1 MNTQQKNEN
10 KLKIIYNLLK
20 MNVKTYK
27 KIYKKSTSRRKVSP
41 ESESN
46 QQEIVIK
53 YLRLAYPEALYC
65 ASAGGMRTSYLQA
78 IKMKRTGYV
87 KGFPDLFIYEPR
99 GGFFGLAIEM
109 KKEKGGVA
117 SPEQKR
123 WQDQL
128 RNRGYASYICKGS
141 EEAIKII
148 DEYFA
153 I

>member
-1 MNTQQKNEN
+1 
-10 KLKIIYNLLK
+10 
-20 MNVKTYK
+20 VKR
-27 KIYKKSTSRRKVSP
+27 KSTP

-53 YLRLAYPEALYC
+53 YLRLAYPDALYC

-128 RNRGYASYICKGS
+128 RNRGYASYICKGN
-141 EEAIKII
+141 EEAIKVI
-148 DEYFA
+148 DEYFNS
-153 I
+153 

>member
-1 MNTQQKNEN
+1 
-10 KLKIIYNLLK
+10 
-20 MNVKTYK
+20 MNVKTFK
-27 KIYKKSTSRRKVSP
+27 KIYKKSSTKRKAAP

-46 QQEIVIK
+46 QQEIVVK
-53 YLRLAYPEALYC
+53 YLRLAYPDALYC

-99 GGFFGLAIEM
+99 GEFHGLAIEM
-109 KKEKGGVA
+109 KKEKGGAV

-123 WQDQL
+123 WQEQL
-128 RNRGYASYICKGS
+128 RNRGYCSYICKGN
-141 EEAIKII
+141 EEAIKVI
-148 DEYFA
+148 DEYFS

>member
-1 MNTQQKNEN
+1 
-10 KLKIIYNLLK
+10 
-20 MNVKTYK
+20 MNVKTFK
-27 KIYKKSTSRRKVSP
+27 KTYKKSASRRKTTP

-46 QQEIVIK
+46 QQEIVVK
-53 YLRLAYPEALYC
+53 YLKLAYPDALYC

-99 GGFFGLAIEM
+99 GEFHGLAIEM
-109 KKEKGGVA
+109 KKEKG
-117 SPEQKR
+117 SKIEPEQVQ
-123 WQDQL
+123 WQEQL
-128 RNRGYASYICKGS
+128 RNRNYASYICKGS

-148 DEYFA
+148 DEYFS

>member
-1 MNTQQKNEN
+1 
-10 KLKIIYNLLK
+10 
-20 MNVKTYK
+20 MNVATYK
-27 KIYKKSTSRRKVSP
+27 KSYKKSVVKRKATP
-41 ESESN
+41 ESEAN

-53 YLRLAYPEALYC
+53 YLRLAYPDALYC

-99 GGFFGLAIEM
+99 GSFNGLAIEM

-123 WQDQL
+123 WQEQL
-128 RNRGYASYICKGS
+128 RNRGYSSYICKGS
-141 EEAIKII
+141 EEAIKVI
-148 DEYFA
+148 DEYFNE
-153 I
+153 

>member
-1 MNTQQKNEN
+1 
-10 KLKIIYNLLK
+10 
-20 MNVKTYK
+20 MNVKTFK
-27 KIYKKSTSRRKVSP
+27 KTYKKSASRRKPTP

-46 QQEIVIK
+46 QQEIVVK
-53 YLRLAYPEALYC
+53 YLKLAYPDALYC

-99 GGFFGLAIEM
+99 NEYNGLAIEM

-123 WQDQL
+123 WQEQL

-141 EEAIKII
+141 EDAIKVI
-148 DEYFA
+148 DEYLNS
-153 I
+153 

>member
-1 MNTQQKNEN
+1 
-10 KLKIIYNLLK
+10 
-20 MNVKTYK
+20 MNVTTYKKTYK
-27 KIYKKSTSRRKVSP
+27 KSASRRKPTP

-53 YLRLAYPEALYC
+53 YLRLAYPDALYC

-99 GGFFGLAIEM
+99 GSFFGLAIEM

-123 WQDQL
+123 WQEQL
-128 RNRGYASYICKGS
+128 RNRGYASYICKGN
-141 EEAIKII
+141 EEAIKVI
-148 DEYFA
+148 DEYFNE
-153 I
+153 

>member
-1 MNTQQKNEN
+1 
-10 KLKIIYNLLK
+10 
-20 MNVKTYK
+20 MNVKTFK
-27 KIYKKSTSRRKVSP
+27 KTYKKSATKRKAAP

-53 YLRLAYPEALYC
+53 YLRLAYPDALYC

-99 GGFFGLAIEM
+99 GEFHGLAIEM
-109 KKEKGGVA
+109 KKEKGGTA

-123 WQDQL
+123 WQKQL

-141 EEAIKII
+141 EDAIKVI
-148 DEYFA
+148 DEYFNS
-153 I
+153 

>member
-1 MNTQQKNEN
+1 
-10 KLKIIYNLLK
+10 
-20 MNVKTYK
+20 MNVKTFK
-27 KIYKKSTSRRKVSP
+27 KTYKKSTSRRKVSP

-53 YLRLAYPEALYC
+53 YLRLAYPDALYC

-99 GGFFGLAIEM
+99 GEFHGLAIEM

-123 WQDQL
+123 WQEQL
-128 RNRGYASYICKGS
+128 RNRGYCSYICKGS
-141 EEAIKII
+141 EEAIKVI
-148 DEYFA
+148 DEYFNS
-153 I
+153 

>member
-1 MNTQQKNEN
+1 
-10 KLKIIYNLLK
+10 

-27 KIYKKSTSRRKVSP
+27 KTFKKNSTKRKNAP
-41 ESESN
+41 ESEAN
-46 QQEIVIK
+46 QQEIVVK
-53 YLRLAYPEALYC
+53 YLRLAYPNALYC

-87 KGFPDLFIYEPR
+87 KGFPDLFIYEPNADYH
-99 GGFFGLAIEM
+99 GLAIEM

-117 SPEQKR
+117 SPEQKW
-123 WQDQL
+123 WQEQL

-141 EEAIKII
+141 EEAIKVI

-153 I
+153 T

>member
-1 MNTQQKNEN
+1 
-10 KLKIIYNLLK
+10 
-20 MNVKTYK
+20 MNVKTFK
-27 KIYKKSTSRRKVSP
+27 KTYKKSSSRRKTTP

-99 GGFFGLAIEM
+99 GEYHGLAIEM

-123 WQDQL
+123 WQEQL

-141 EEAIKII
+141 EEAIKRI
-148 DEYFA
+148 DEYLNG
-153 I
+153 

>member
-1 MNTQQKNEN
+1 
-10 KLKIIYNLLK
+10 
-20 MNVKTYK
+20 MNVKTFK
-27 KIYKKSTSRRKVSP
+27 KTYKKSSVKRKTTP
-41 ESESN
+41 ESEAN

-53 YLRLAYPEALYC
+53 YLRLAYPNLLYC

-99 GGFFGLAIEM
+99 NEYNGLAIEM

-141 EEAIKII
+141 EEAIKVI
-148 DEYFA
+148 DEYFNE
-153 I
+153 

>member
-1 MNTQQKNEN
+1 
-10 KLKIIYNLLK
+10 
-20 MNVKTYK
+20 MNVKTFK
-27 KIYKKSTSRRKVSP
+27 KTYKKSVVKRKATP

-53 YLRLAYPEALYC
+53 YLKLAYPDALYC

-99 GGFFGLAIEM
+99 GEFHGLAIEM
-109 KKEKGGVA
+109 KKEKGGTA
-117 SPEQKR
+117 SPEQKE
-123 WQDQL
+123 WQEQL
-128 RNRGYASYICKGS
+128 RNRGYCSYICKGN
-141 EEAIKII
+141 EEAIKVI
-148 DEYFA
+148 DEYFS

>member
-1 MNTQQKNEN
+1 
-10 KLKIIYNLLK
+10 

-27 KIYKKSTSRRKVSP
+27 KSYKKSSTKPKNAP
-41 ESESN
+41 ESEAN

-53 YLRLAYPEALYC
+53 YLRLAYPHALYC

-87 KGFPDLFIYEPR
+87 KGFPDLFIYEPNADYH
-99 GGFFGLAIEM
+99 GLAIEM

-117 SPEQKR
+117 SPEQKE
-123 WQDQL
+123 WQEQL

-141 EEAIKII
+141 EEAIKTI
-148 DEYFA
+148 DEYFNG
-153 I
+153 